1 MLHAICEQNFKIFA
15 ILWVAIVISPLGLT
29 FHLSPCMSKWD
40 TKILTADPRLED
52 GNWQWDSIIA
62 GLWVVFIMF
71 HCWQQKTNCFDFR
84 LQLHGFWGQMSVCQ
98 LCHLRREGSVHRDI
112 GRLPSESSYARRN
125 RVCGTWRVSWRSV
138 CPVLRNSGPAIVHVW
153 HWTGRLRQV
162 ELV

>member
-1 MLHAICEQNFKIFA
+1 MRHAICEQNFKIFA

-40 TKILTADPRLED
+40 TKFLTADPRLED
-52 GNWQWDSIIA
+52 G
-62 GLWVVFIMF
+62 
-71 HCWQQKTNCFDFR
+71 WQQKTNCFDFR